1 MAVISLIGM
10 SGAGK
15 TYWSKQLTAAG
26 WERICCDDLI
36 EERLRAIM
44 PQTTTG
50 IQAVADWLGQPYDT
64 GYQERQ
70 QQYLDAEIAVMT
82 EVLNNL
88 EQSAE
93 RNCVID
99 TTGSVIYTGEA
110 LCQQLR
116 QRTRVVYI
124 ALSDAV
130 MANMVER
137 YLTDPKP
144 VLWIDQFV
152 QGPNQTMHDA
162 VQVCYPKLVAQ
173 RAQLYQQCAHITLLY
188 TATSAAGFTLN
199 DFLHAVL
206 QYK

>member
-15 TYWSKQLTAAG
+15 TYWSKQLAVAG
-26 WERICCDDLI
+26 WDRVCCDDLI
-36 EERLRAIM
+36 EARLRSVM
-44 PQTTTG
+44 PQTTQG
-50 IQAVADWLGQPYDT
+50 IQAVADWLGQPYSA

-70 QQYLDAEIAVMT
+70 QHYLDAEIAVMT
-82 EVLNNL
+82 EVLNKL
-88 EQSAE
+88 EQPVE

-99 TTGSVIYTGEA
+99 TTGSVIYTGET
-110 LCQQLR
+110 LCRQLR
-116 QRTRVVYI
+116 ERTRVIYI

-130 MANMVER
+130 MTNMVER

-152 QGPNQTMHDA
+152 QLPNQTVRDT

-173 RAQLYQQCAHITLLY
+173 RAQLYQQLAHITLPY
-188 TATSAAGFTLN
+188 TTTSAAGFTLN